1 MSTEKRLEAM
11 SGQLLKKQL
20 LLDDATC
27 SKAALSA
34 RLRAANQ
41 AIQRLEASQ
50 QQAHLA
56 YPVNTRSTV
65 KGLIALFILDLSSY
79 TFCLF
84 FGPLHIKRG
93 LFFKF
98 LYMSLTRIHLL
109 VSCAHTNRHF
119 LPVLLFI
126 FFK

>member
-1 MSTEKRLEAM
+1 M

-50 QQAHLA
+50 QQAQLSSSLGGG
-56 YPVNTRSTV
+56 YPVSATR
-65 KGLIALFILDLSSY
+65 
-79 TFCLF
+79 
-84 FGPLHIKRG
+84 
-93 LFFKF
+93 
-98 LYMSLTRIHLL
+98 
-109 VSCAHTNRHF
+109 
-119 LPVLLFI
+119 
-126 FFK
+126 